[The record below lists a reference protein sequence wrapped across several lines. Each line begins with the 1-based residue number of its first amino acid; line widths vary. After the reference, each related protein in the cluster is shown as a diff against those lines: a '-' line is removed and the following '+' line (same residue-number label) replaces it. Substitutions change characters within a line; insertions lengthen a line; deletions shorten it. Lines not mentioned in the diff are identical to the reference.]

1 MSHKILCV
9 MDAFWKRSYSLK
21 TDTTILLLS
30 EFERRGFSIFLVA
43 IEDLHKI
50 RPQDFNLILMRKDPP
65 VDKNYLK
72 ALRLLEKF
80 QKKTPVINN
89 PTALLKW
96 TEKSII
102 LNFPQWTPPSLITK
116 DKSSALD
123 FLKTHKKI
131 VLKPL
136 NSYASKGIQLLC
148 YHERNAMER
157 NDLPRE
163 EVMLQKYIPSIRT
176 KGEKRI
182 FMVHGQALGALL
194 KKPKRHTFL
203 ANPDLGATLS
213 KTTLT
218 SREKKMCREIGDF
231 FKKNGIFFAGLDVID
246 GKLTE
251 INFTSPG
258 LLWEWNELTQKRYER
273 KIVDQL
279 IQQL

>member
-1 MSHKILCV
+1 MPRKILCV

-21 TDTTILLLS
+21 KDTTILLLS
-30 EFERRGFSIFLVA
+30 EFERRDFSIFLVA

-50 RPQDFNLILMRKDPP
+50 KPQDFDLILMRKDPP

-102 LNFPQWTPPSLITK
+102 LNFPQWIPPTLITK
-116 DKSSALD
+116 NKSTALQ

-136 NSYASKGIQLLC
+136 NSYAGKGIRLITQSNQLNLKK
-148 YHERNAMER
+148 
-157 NDLPRE
+157 
-163 EVMLQKYIPSIRT
+163 EVMLQTYLPQISIQ
-176 KGEKRI
+176 GEKRI
-182 FMVHGQALGALL
+182 FMINGQALGAIL
-194 KKPKRHTFL
+194 KKPKRYTFL

-213 KTTLT
+213 KTTFT
-218 SREKKMCREIGDF
+218 SREKKMCRDIGKF
-231 FKKNGIFFAGLDVID
+231 LKKNGIFFAGLDVID
-246 GKLTE
+246 GHLTE

-258 LLWEWNELTQKRYER
+258 LLCEWNELTNKSHD
-273 KIVDQL
+273 KKVVTQL
-279 IQQL
+279 IKNL